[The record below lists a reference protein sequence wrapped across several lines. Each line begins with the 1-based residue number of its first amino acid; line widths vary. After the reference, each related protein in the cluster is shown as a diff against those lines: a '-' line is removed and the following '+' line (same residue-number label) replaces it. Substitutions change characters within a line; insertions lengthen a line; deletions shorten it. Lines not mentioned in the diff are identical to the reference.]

1 MKKYRIAIYI
11 RLSKEDHKL
20 KSEASPESGS
30 ITMQRILLNQYA
42 ADHFEDYE
50 VIEFCDDGYT
60 GTNFDRPGIQAML
73 EEIRKGMIDC
83 VLVKDFS
90 RFARDYIELGSYLE
104 QIFPF
109 LGVRFISVNDHYDSN
124 HYQGSIADLDIN
136 FKNLLY
142 DLYSKDLSEKVRSS
156 LAIRKEK
163 GQYISA
169 NSPFGYEKDPKD
181 RHALLIAKEE
191 AEIVKRIFSLTV
203 EGHTATEITRMF
215 NEAHVKT
222 PIEFKIEKGQTSR
235 IPKAGRFLW
244 NTSTICGIL
253 RNEIYI
259 GNIVQKKYQRDTVGG
274 KNHIKPREEWM
285 ITYNHHEAIINKEVF
300 DRVQKGRGKK
310 VTPQYRLTH
319 PLVGKLVCGCC
330 KKNLAYRRGLNP
342 YFTCG
347 YRYANTMEQCVTK
360 VNAMFMEQYV
370 LFMMQDK
377 LSVDGELKRLH
388 MERTKRL
395 KQEIKELK
403 EKRQALEARIEKL
416 KQQNFEAY
424 QNYASGKAE
433 SFRPEKSV
441 QKSLEK
447 ELSSLNENL
456 ETMEESCN
464 HMKADVEKPGAGGQ
478 YAELTKEMIGRYIE
492 KIEVYDEQRIEI
504 CWKED
509 RKAEPFCVPEFTVI

>member
-11 RLSKEDHKL
+11 RLSKEDDKC
-20 KSEASPESGS
+20 KAEASSESSS
-30 ITMQRILLNQYA
+30 ITTQRILLNQYA
-42 ADHFEDYE
+42 AEHFEDYE
-50 VIEFCDDGYT
+50 LFEFCDDGYT
-60 GTNFDRPGIQAML
+60 GTNFERPGMQAML
-73 EEIRKGMIDC
+73 EEVRNGVINC
-83 VLVKDFS
+83 VIVKDFS
-90 RFARDYIELGSYLE
+90 RFARDYIELGAYLE

-109 LGVRFISVNDHYDSN
+109 LGVRFISVNDNYDSSN
-124 HYQGSIADLDIN
+124 YKGSIADIDVN

-142 DLYSKDLSEKVRSS
+142 DLYSKDLSGKVRSS
-156 LAIRKEK
+156 LAVRKEK
-163 GQYISA
+163 GQYVSG

-181 RHALLIAKEE
+181 RHALLIAEDE
-191 AEIVKRIFSLTV
+191 AEVVRQIFSLAV
-203 EGHTATEITRMF
+203 QGHTSIEITRML

-244 NTSTICGIL
+244 NTSTICAVL

-259 GNIVQKKYQRDTVGG
+259 GNIVQKKYYRDTVGG

-285 ITYNHHEAIINKEVF
+285 ITYNHHEPIIDKEVF
-300 DRVQKGRGKK
+300 DKVQEGRGKK
-310 VTPQYRLTH
+310 VTPQYRSTH

-347 YRYANTMEQCVTK
+347 YRYANTMEQCVIK

-377 LSVDGELKRLH
+377 LSADGELKRLH

-403 EKRQALEARIEKL
+403 EKRKDLEAGIEKL
-416 KQQNFEAY
+416 KQQNFAAY
-424 QNYASGKAE
+424 QNYAAGRAD
-433 SFRPEKSV
+433 SFRPEKSM
-441 QKSLEK
+441 QLSIEK
-447 ELSSLNENL
+447 ELKSLNENL
-456 ETMEESCN
+456 ETMEENCN
-464 HMKADVEKPGAGGQ
+464 HMKTDMKKPGAESQ
-478 YAELTKEMIGRYIE
+478 FAELAKEMIGRYIE
-492 KIEVYDEQRIEI
+492 KVEVYDEHRIEI
-504 CWKED
+504 YWKEN
-509 RKAEPFCVPEFTVI
+509 RKTEPFCEPEFAVI